1 MRMEHQACVREA
13 RLEDAAGMAQV
24 QVTAWQAAYRGLLPD
39 STLDRLSVEA
49 AQKQWQERLADPA
62 GEYLVAAAAG
72 RVAGLIGYGPA
83 HDEDVDPAQVGE
95 INILYVAPGEW
106 RKGHGT
112 ALVREAVARLE
123 GRGATEIVLWVLH
136 NNAPAITFYQAAGF
150 VADGATQVK
159 QRRDGTEMLLARY
172 RRQAVSPR

>member
-1 MRMEHQACVREA
+1 MEHQACVREA

-24 QVTAWQAAYRGLLPD
+24 QVAAWQAAYRGLLPD

-49 AQKQWQERLADPA
+49 AQKQWHERLSDPA
-62 GEYLVAAAAG
+62 GEYLVVTDGG
-72 RVAGLIGYGPA
+72 RVAGLVACGPA
-83 HDEDVDPAQVGE
+83 HDGDVDPTQVGG
-95 INILYVAPGEW
+95 IDILYVAPGEW
-106 RKGHGT
+106 RKGYGT

-123 GRGATEIVLWVLH
+123 EKGATAIVLWVLH
-136 NNAPAITFYQAAGF
+136 NNAPAIAFYQAAGF

-172 RRQAVSPR
+172 RRQAASPR